1 MIGMFVPQNWGGSY
15 PNPALDHVLGRPS
28 ENFRK
33 VQVLA
38 VVGFWSLY
46 LFKSVTTHCSDN
58 EDAAFLTKHCRGNKH
73 GPPKLRQISRFASS
87 ILTPWQTVVLTMLYL
102 YVVKNFDSLLN
113 LENPEP
119 LARLYTRSYF
129 RGTQPA
135 IHCTIRC

>member
-1 MIGMFVPQNWGGSY
+1 MIGMFVPPTWKQ
-15 PNPALDHVLGRPS
+15 AVLTHHQDHVLGRPS

-38 VVGFWSLY
+38 VVSFWSLY
-46 LFKSVTTHCSDN
+46 LFKSVTTHCSDI
-58 EDAAFLTKHCRGNKH
+58 EDAAFLTKNCRGNKH

-87 ILTPWQTVVLTMLYL
+87 IVTPWQTVVLTMLYL

-129 RGTQPA
+129 RGTDTAFP
-135 IHCTIRC
+135 